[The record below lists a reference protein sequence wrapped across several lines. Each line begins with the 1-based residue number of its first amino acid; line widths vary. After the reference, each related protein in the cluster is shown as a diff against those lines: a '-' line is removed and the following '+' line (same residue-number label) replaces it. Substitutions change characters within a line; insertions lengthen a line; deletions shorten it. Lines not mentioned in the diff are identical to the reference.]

1 MTVPVWV
8 LLGFAAWTI
17 NHLLA
22 TVGLY
27 RWSRILT
34 GRTQMKEFRADKIE
48 GEDWYLRAMRAQ
60 ANCVENCPVYGA
72 VVVAI
77 VVTGAASLIFDLLA
91 IVLLVAR
98 VRQTVIHVWFK
109 ETNPAVAVRFS
120 LFLAQLVCM
129 LCMGPI
135 VGLKAL

>member
-34 GRTQMKEFRADKIE
+34 GRTQMKEFRADKIG

-60 ANCVENCPVYGA
+60 ANCVENRPDYGS

-77 VVTGAASLIFDLLA
+77 VVTGAASLILDLLA
-91 IVLLVAR
+91 LVLLVAR

-109 ETNPAVAVRFS
+109 ETNPAVAVGFS

-129 LCMGPI
+129 LWMGLI

>member
-1 MTVPVWV
+1 MDHH
-8 LLGFAAWTI
+8 
-17 NHLLA
+17 HLLA

-34 GRTQMKEFRADKIE
+34 GRTQMKEFRADKIG

-60 ANCVENCPVYGA
+60 ANCVENRPVYGS

-77 VVTGAASLIFDLLA
+77 VVTGAASLILDLLA

-109 ETNPAVAVRFS
+109 ETSPAVAVGFS

>member
-48 GEDWYLRAMRAQ
+48 GEDWYHRAMRAQ
-60 ANCVENCPVYGA
+60 ANCVENRPVYGS

-77 VVTGAASLIFDLLA
+77 VVTGAASLILDLLA

-109 ETNPAVAVRFS
+109 ETSPQWPSDSVS
-120 LFLAQLVCM
+120 S
-129 LCMGPI
+129 
-135 VGLKAL
+135 